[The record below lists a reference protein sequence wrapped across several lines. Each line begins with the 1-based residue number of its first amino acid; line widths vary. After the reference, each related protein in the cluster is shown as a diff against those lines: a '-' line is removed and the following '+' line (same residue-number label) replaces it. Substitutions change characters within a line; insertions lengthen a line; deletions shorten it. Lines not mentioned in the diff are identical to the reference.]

1 MRTRLMTAAALTAL
15 LAVAGLQGVTTGFAD
30 QASPADAPAQ
40 CQADAKQA
48 PLNVAPEGWTRL
60 FDGESLVGWTI
71 RSGKADYYAKDG
83 AITGTTKKGSPNTF
97 LTSLNTYG
105 DFELQ
110 FDVFLH
116 DGGLNSGCQI
126 RSKIVNDQG
135 GKYGGRV
142 GGPQVEIEKGPGQ
155 SGLIYGEATGKGWLS
170 AKEKANANHDEFKND
185 QWNHY
190 HIIAKGPRIQTF
202 INGEKVE
209 DLTLDDEFYKEFKEG
224 FIGLQV
230 HAVGGDPQFK
240 VSWRNIYIKE
250 LK

>member
-1 MRTRLMTAAALTAL
+1 MRTRLFTAAAAIAL
-15 LAVAGLQGVTTGFAD
+15 VALFAVQFGAPVNAD
-30 QASPADAPAQ
+30 DHGSDKVK
-40 CQADAKQA
+40 DA
-48 PLNVAPEGWTRL
+48 PLNTAPEGWTRL

-71 RSGKADYYAKDG
+71 RSGKADYYAQDG

-97 LTSLNTYG
+97 LTTLETYG

-110 FDVFLH
+110 FEVFLH
-116 DGGLNSGCQI
+116 DNGLNSGVQI

-135 GKYGGRV
+135 GRYGGRV

-155 SGLIYGEATGKGWLS
+155 SGLVYGEASGGWQSS
-170 AKEKANANHDEFKND
+170 AEKHKANHKQFKNG

-202 INGEKVE
+202 INGEQVE
-209 DLTLDDEFYKEFKEG
+209 DLTLKEDYYNRFKEG

-230 HAVGGDPQFK
+230 HSVGGDPNFK
-240 VSWRNIYIKE
+240 VSWRNIYLKE
-250 LK
+250 LDSE

>member
-1 MRTRLMTAAALTAL
+1 MRIRLFTAAAVIAL
-15 LAVAGLQGVTTGFAD
+15 IATLAVQSVV
-30 QASPADAPAQ
+30 PARAQEPAKPVAAQ
-40 CQADAKQA
+40 TKD
-48 PLNVAPEGWTRL
+48 NVAPEGWTAL

-83 AITGTTKKGSPNTF
+83 AITGTTKQGSPNTF
-97 LTSLNTYG
+97 LTTLNTYG

-110 FDVFLH
+110 FDVYLH
-116 DGGLNSGCQI
+116 DGGLNTGCQI

-155 SGLIYGEATGKGWLS
+155 SGLIYGEASGGWLS
-170 AKEKANANHDEFKND
+170 PKEKHSANHEQFKND

-190 HIIAKGPRIQTF
+190 HITAKGNNIKTY
-202 INGEKVE
+202 INGELVE
-209 DLTLDDEFYKEFKEG
+209 DLQLKQDYYEQFKEG

-230 HAVGGDPQFK
+230 HSVGGDPQFK
-240 VSWRNIYIKE
+240 VSWKNIYIKE

>member
-1 MRTRLMTAAALTAL
+1 MRTRLFTAALAFALC
-15 LAVAGLQGVTTGFAD
+15 AVFAAQTLTPARAQD
-30 QASPADAPAQ
+30 DKPADAK
-40 CQADAKQA
+40 D
-48 PLNVAPEGWTRL
+48 NVAPEGWTRL

-71 RSGKADYYAKDG
+71 RSGKADYYAEDG

-97 LTSLNTYG
+97 LTTLNTYG

-110 FDVFLH
+110 FDVYLH
-116 DGGLNSGCQI
+116 DGGLNTGCQI

-155 SGLIYGEATGKGWLS
+155 SGLIYGEASGGWLS
-170 AKEKANANHDEFKND
+170 PKEKHSANHDQFKND

-190 HIIAKGPRIQTF
+190 HIIAKGKNIKTY
-202 INGEKVE
+202 INGELVE
-209 DLTLDDEFYKEFKEG
+209 DLELKDEYYNEFKEG

-230 HAVGGDPQFK
+230 HSVGGDPKFK
-240 VSWRNIYIKE
+240 VSWKNIYIKE
-250 LK
+250 LKGE

>member
-1 MRTRLMTAAALTAL
+1 MRTRPNVQLSVRLLTATALVAL
-15 LAVAGLQGVTTGFAD
+15 LAVVALQTTD
-30 QASPADAPAQ
+30 RV
-40 CQADAKQA
+40 QADDHADKPAKTEA
-48 PLNVAPEGWTRL
+48 PLNKAPEGWSRL

-97 LTSLNTYG
+97 LTTLETYA

-110 FDVFLH
+110 FEVFLH
-116 DGGLNSGCQI
+116 DGGLNTGCQV
-126 RSKIVNDQG
+126 RSKIVNDQKG
-135 GKYGGRV
+135 RFGGRV

-155 SGLIYGEATGKGWLS
+155 SGLVYGEASGGWQS
-170 AKEKANANHDEFKND
+170 AKDKTSKSHPQFKND

-202 INGEKVE
+202 INGEQVE
-209 DLTLDDEFYKEFKEG
+209 DLTFKDEYYNNFKEG

-230 HAVGGDPQFK
+230 HSVGGDPKFK

>member
-1 MRTRLMTAAALTAL
+1 MKARLLTVTALIAL
-15 LAVAGLQGVTTGFAD
+15 LAILSIQTLT
-30 QASPADAPAQ
+30 PARAQDAA
-40 CQADAKQA
+40 AKDA
-48 PLNVAPEGWTRL
+48 PLNVAPEGWTSL

-71 RSGKADYYAKDG
+71 RSGKADYYAQDG

-97 LTSLNTYG
+97 LTTLETYG

-116 DGGLNSGCQI
+116 DDGLNSGVQI

-155 SGLIYGEATGKGWLS
+155 SGLIYGEASGGWLS
-170 AKEKANANHDEFKND
+170 SKEKHNANHNQFKNG

-190 HIIAKGPRIQTF
+190 HIIAKGNNIKTS
-202 INGEKVE
+202 INGEAVE
-209 DLTLDDEFYKEFKEG
+209 DLTLKEENYNEFKQG

-230 HAVGGDPQFK
+230 HAVGGDPNFK

-250 LK
+250 LKGE